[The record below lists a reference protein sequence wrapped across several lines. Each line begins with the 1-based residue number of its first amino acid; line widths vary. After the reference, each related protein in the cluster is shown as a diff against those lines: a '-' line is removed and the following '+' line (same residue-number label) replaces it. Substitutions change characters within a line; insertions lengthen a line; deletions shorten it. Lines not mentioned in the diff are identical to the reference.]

1 MRKKICIYLALF
13 LLSLQGTYANVTV
26 KNKKIEK
33 VTTMKVVGK
42 KVIVDGNIEFQSYTR
57 IPYDIEVNWDIIFW
71 DWVKILW
78 NISATWDIQ
87 AWNNFVVYKKLSWNN
102 IFTGNN
108 LVAQYM
114 ESKWNMYLNGKAI
127 ITKWVNVGWDFE
139 PGSDLTLYG
148 NSTIE
153 GNMKVELDTKIVGT
167 LYVYWNLRLKERFN
181 FSHGKLKIHWDFRTL
196 EESEIEW
203 RIYVYWTKW
212 RRSYYTNKIKIN
224 YILEN
229 KKFRGFMWKIDPVLS
244 YDLSESQIQLIHAQI
259 DIKDYQIEQ
268 KKKKIS
274 LLPYWYS
281 KELLQNH
288 IWELKYMENN
298 LTKFIDQYISQHSR
312 DIQEWK
318 IIQFERAK
326 KHKEFLY
333 KYVY

>member
-1 MRKKICIYLALF
+1 MKKIILSIF
-13 LLSLQGTYANVTV
+13 FILLSINSVNAVVTV
-26 KNKKIEK
+26 KNEKIEK
-33 VTTMKVVGK
+33 VTTMKLQWK
-42 KVIVDGNIEFQSYTR
+42 TIIVDGNIEFQSYTK

-78 NISATWDIQ
+78 SISATWDIQ

-102 IFTGNN
+102 ISTGNQ
-108 LVAQYM
+108 LVAQYL
-114 ESKWNMYLNGKAI
+114 EAKWNMYLNGKAT
-127 ITKWVNVGWDFE
+127 ITKWVDVGWDFE

-153 GNMKVELDTKIVGT
+153 WNMKVELDTKIVGT
-167 LYVYWNLRLKERFN
+167 LYVYWNIRSKERFN

-224 YILEN
+224 YLLEN
-229 KKFRGFMWKIDPVLS
+229 NKFRGFMWKIDPVLL
-244 YDLSESQIQLIHAQI
+244 YNLSESQIQHIHAQI
-259 DIKDYQIEQ
+259 DIKEYQIEQ
-268 KKKKIS
+268 KKKQIS

-281 KELLQNH
+281 ENLLTTHINELQN
-288 IWELKYMENN
+288 MENN
-298 LTKFIDQYISQHSR
+298 LIKFIDTYTSKHSR

-318 IIQFERAK
+318 IIQYEREN

-333 KYVY
+333 KYAY